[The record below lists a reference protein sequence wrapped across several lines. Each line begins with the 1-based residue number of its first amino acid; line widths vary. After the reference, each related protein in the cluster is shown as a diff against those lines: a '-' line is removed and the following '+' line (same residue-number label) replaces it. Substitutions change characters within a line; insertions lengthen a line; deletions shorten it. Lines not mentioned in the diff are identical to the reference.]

1 MRYGG
6 RRHGGHT
13 EYQSPMAQVQGACCG
28 AIFGFVLFFGSFV
41 LLFWN
46 EGIAVQTTQSLEEG
60 LGAVVP
66 VADTSQV
73 FPRNNGKLVY
83 VSGSVDAS
91 LPVSGDETFGVA
103 ARAVKLER
111 VVEMYQNKETS
122 TRQSN
127 TGRSGGRT
135 TRTSY
140 SYHADWSSSKV
151 DSSQF
156 HRSGYNN
163 PRHWPIGSSD
173 LSPSKVRLGA
183 YKVRRRGVRVRVC
196 VCVCV

>member
-1 MRYGG
+1 
-6 RRHGGHT
+6 
-13 EYQSPMAQVQGACCG
+13 MAQVQGACCG

-183 YKVRRRGVRVRVC
+183 YKVRRRGVRVHVCVRARVC
-196 VCVCV
+196 VCVRVRVCVCV